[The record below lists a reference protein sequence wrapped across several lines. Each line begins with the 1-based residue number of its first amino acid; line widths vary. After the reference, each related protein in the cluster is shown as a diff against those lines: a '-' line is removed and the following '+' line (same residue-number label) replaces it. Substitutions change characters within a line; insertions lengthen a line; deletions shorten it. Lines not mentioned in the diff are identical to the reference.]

1 MELSRIKEF
10 AKEWGF
16 ADVEF
21 LIEWRGYDVYD
32 GILAPEKEG
41 RYIGL
46 PRFIL
51 SNDQEIRMTEFPNE
65 YNEIADIVYPR
76 EEEDAEEEDE
86 YRLET

>member
-16 ADVEF
+16 ADVKF

-32 GILAPEKEG
+32 GILALEKEG